1 MKALHR
7 RARSRQTGMLLPAV
21 LAAITAMSWLA
32 VHVHQLS
39 ITTRE
44 QHASVNRAQE
54 VVRKADRMQAVH
66 RAAALLSAESTLPA
80 DGYPLA
86 PAPAL
91 VAGQGPAGGGFV
103 PATSRA
109 PAMADGKALGYCAW
123 DNGADAATAGYLP
136 GLNAPAST
144 VLAVVHPGADGVF
157 QTSCADAV
165 ASITQADDF
174 VVVVATTQIRQMSD
188 LPHN

>member
-1 MKALHR
+1 MKPLHR
-7 RARSRQTGMLLPAV
+7 RTPSRQSGMLLPAV

-44 QHASVNRAQE
+44 QHASLNRAVE

-66 RAAALLSAESTLPA
+66 RAAALLSAESSIPA

-86 PAPAL
+86 PAPEL

-103 PATSRA
+103 PATSKA
-109 PAMADGKALGYCAW
+109 PATADGKALGYCAW

-136 GLNAPAST
+136 GLNAPASS
-144 VLAVVHPGADGVF
+144 VLAVIHPGPDGVF
-157 QTSCADAV
+157 QTSCADA
-165 ASITQADDF
+165 AANSTLGDDF
-174 VVVVATTQIRQMSD
+174 AGAVATTQVRPQAD
-188 LPHN
+188 LPQ